1 MSNLLYPNYLWL
13 LLLIIPGL
21 TLLFRSDAAFQ
32 RRSAQAWGQ
41 SWRHSRSFW
50 LRAVLFTLG
59 SASLVL
65 ALARPVGEKTEQSYK
80 TFDRG
85 VLFLVDVS
93 RSMLAEDLKPSRL
106 ERAKLMVSDVLTAV
120 DGQEV
125 GLIAFSG
132 TAVVKSPLTT
142 DYNFFR
148 MALNELSAES
158 VSRGGSLVGDA
169 LRAVERLRAFQDR
182 ALDVIILTDGEDQ
195 DSFPK
200 TAAAELA
207 QKGLRL
213 FFIGL
218 GDDKQG
224 QPIPIQSSDGSVHAL
239 EYQGQTVLTKQDSAS
254 LQALAQATSGSLYL
268 NWGRGNGD
276 LGQIYTELKRGQK
289 AAVEH
294 QGGHWNWREF
304 RDIFLA
310 LALLCFLLEAVLT
323 RRRQP

>member
-1 MSNLLYPNYLWL
+1 MINLLYPQYVWL
-13 LLLIIPGL
+13 LLVLVPGL
-21 TLLFRSDAAFQ
+21 ALLFFLDSAFQ
-32 RRSAQAWGQ
+32 RRSAIAWGQ
-41 SWRHSRSFW
+41 SWRHARGFW
-50 LRAVLFTLG
+50 LRAALFVLGTM
-59 SASLVL
+59 ALVT
-65 ALARPVGEKTEQSYK
+65 ALARPVGEKTAQEYK

-93 RSMLAEDLKPSRL
+93 RSMLAEDLKPNRL
-106 ERAKLMVSDVLTAV
+106 ERAKLMVGDVLTAV

-132 TAVVKSPLTT
+132 TAVVKSPLTS

-169 LRAVERLRAFQDR
+169 LRAVERLRAFQSR
-182 ALDVIILTDGEDQ
+182 ALDLIIFTDGEDQ

-200 TAAAELA
+200 AAAAELS
-207 QKGLRL
+207 QKGMRL

-224 QPIPIQSSDGSVHAL
+224 QPIPVKTADGGVHAL

-254 LQALAQATSGSLYL
+254 LQAMAQATPGALYL
-268 NWGRGNGD
+268 NWGRGSGD
-276 LGQIYTELKRGQK
+276 LGQIYTELKKGER

-294 QGGHWNWREF
+294 QGGQWNWQEY

-310 LALLCFLLEAVLT
+310 LALGCFLAEAVLT
-323 RRRQP
+323 RRRRP